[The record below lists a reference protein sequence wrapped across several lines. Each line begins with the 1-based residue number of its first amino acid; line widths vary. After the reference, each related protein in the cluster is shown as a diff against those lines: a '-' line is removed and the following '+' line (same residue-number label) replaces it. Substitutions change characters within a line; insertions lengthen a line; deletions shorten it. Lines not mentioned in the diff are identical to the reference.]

1 MCNDLDGIEKKY
13 MIPACCK
20 FQYTMVARL
29 DDTCRLEEQDLKPN
43 PQFPFTLLCRMC
55 WSKNVLEERD
65 APDQILLGA
74 MDRCY
79 CVLLAL
85 GIFLEVWCEAEVG
98 IANPYLFGDTGDP
111 IKTKKSVY
119 ATLKR
124 HVWDKP
130 E

>member
-1 MCNDLDGIEKKY
+1 
-13 MIPACCK
+13 
-20 FQYTMVARL
+20 MVARL